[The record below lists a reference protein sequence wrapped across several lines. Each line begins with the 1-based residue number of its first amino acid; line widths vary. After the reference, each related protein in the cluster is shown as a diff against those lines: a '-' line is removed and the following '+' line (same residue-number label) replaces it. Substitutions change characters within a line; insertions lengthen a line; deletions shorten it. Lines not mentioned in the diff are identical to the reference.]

1 MSVAAAPTAASRVS
15 SIAALFRRDL
25 RIQMTYHF
33 QLALRL
39 VEVAFFL
46 GVAYYVSKLVVDPP
60 ELASYGGSYFD
71 FVVVGL
77 AITTFATLG
86 LSVFTTAIGDEQR
99 TGTLELLLASPVSV
113 SVLLAGGFA
122 VPLILSALE
131 AGLYLGIG
139 AGLLGEGFGLGAA
152 LLAVPLML
160 ATLAS
165 FCAFGILSASFIVLT
180 KRGDPFTLPA
190 TYATSLLSGALFPVS
205 LLPEP
210 LQWLAHAFPAFYGIT
225 GIREVLLAGAGFS
238 DIVGELLVLIGFG
251 IVLIPFSLAVMRRAL
266 RIARVTGTLG
276 TY

>member
-1 MSVAAAPTAASRVS
+1 VSAASSSAASRIASV
-15 SIAALFRRDL
+15 AALFRRDL

-46 GVAYYVSKLVVDPP
+46 GVAYYVSELVVDSP
-60 ELASYGGSYFD
+60 ELESYGGNYFD
-71 FVVVGL
+71 FLVVGL

-99 TGTLELLLASPVSV
+99 TGTLELLLASPTSV

-122 VPLILSALE
+122 VPLILSVVEAAL
-131 AGLYLGIG
+131 YFGIG
-139 AGLLGEGFGLGAA
+139 AGFLGAGFGLGAA
-152 LLAVPLML
+152 LLAVPLVL

-190 TYATSLLSGALFPVS
+190 TYATSLLSGALFPVT
-205 LLPEP
+205 LLPAP
-210 LQWLAHAFPAFYGIT
+210 LQWLAHAFPAYYGIN
-225 GIREVLLAGAGFS
+225 GIRKLLLAGAGFS
-238 DIVGELLVLIGFG
+238 DVAGDLLVLIGFG
-251 IVLIPFSLAVMRRAL
+251 LVLIPLSLAVMRRAL